1 MKRPRLVKSSPI
13 SSKMADAWAEKSA
26 RWIVPL
32 SRMRNAIARRT
43 TQSKNE
49 APHFLN
55 DGFRYG
61 PGGAGYMRMD
71 LAGCQKESAICI
83 GQHYEHH
90 GSCLTSVRTGKVA
103 QLAQPLYP
111 VYSPDLG

>member
-1 MKRPRLVKSSPI
+1 
-13 SSKMADAWAEKSA
+13 MADAAAEKSA
-26 RWIVPL
+26 RRIVPA
-32 SRMRNAIARRT
+32 SRMRNAIARRM

-55 DGFRYG
+55 DGFRYR

-71 LAGCQKESAICI
+71 PAGCQKESAIRT

-90 GSCLTSVRTGKVA
+90 GSCLNSVRTGKFA

-111 VYSPDLG
+111 VHSPDLG